1 MPSNLF
7 IALFTNTEKDSE
19 LVYYR
24 EGTAGTVTVH
34 QMGHGNRILK
44 VNGMGE
50 VPTDHASIKIFRLL
64 GNLPMILH
72 SDPRQ
77 VLVIAFGGGITL
89 NSVLLHQPERV
100 DCVEVVPGVV
110 EAADFFCPLQQLRLQ
125 QGGHGSPPTN
135 PRRRQKT
142 T

>member
-1 MPSNLF
+1 MS
-7 IALFTNTEKDSE
+7 
-19 LVYYR
+19 
-24 EGTAGTVTVH
+24 
-34 QMGHGNRILK
+34 HGNRILK

-110 EAADFFCPLQQLRLQ
+110 EAADFFARYNNYVFNR
-125 QGGHGSPPTN
+125 GGYGSPPTN
-135 PRRRQKT
+135 PRRRQKPRDADT
-142 T
+142 RALRYHYRRCDPSRYGG